1 MIEVFP
7 PVEPIIADVQ
17 HHDALREEKEDER
30 SQAEFFG
37 DRDVEVHV

>member
-7 PVEPIIADVQ
+7 PVKPIIADVQ
-17 HHDALREEKEDER
+17 FHDAQREEKEEER

-37 DRDVEVHV
+37 DREVEVHV